1 MPSSYA
7 SNTKLE
13 LMAAGENSGTWGN
26 ITNANLSVID
36 AAIFGFTTIS
46 PAGASSSLNTPD
58 DGTTAS
64 VPTPANYK
72 VLVYSGTTEAHTV
85 TLTPNTVRKQYIV
98 NNTTSYNLIFQQGNG
113 AGGTVTIAAGKT
125 KMLYC
130 TGTGLDGSAAV
141 VDITSTFEMDSVS
154 ITGGTITGL
163 SSPLPIASGGTG
175 GNDVATAQTALG
187 VLVGTNV
194 QAYNARLTDVSN
206 MNVTDNYF
214 ISGDGTNLILES
226 PSDARTS
233 LGVAIGTDVQ
243 AYDPGLQSIS
253 ILTTAADKMIY
264 TTNSDVYAATDL
276 TATGRSLVGA
286 ADVDAAIQVINSDIT
301 AANLSY
307 LDVTTEGQSEAS
319 RAVTTDASGDTTFNG
334 SLLVNG
340 PIFSESF
347 TENFVD
353 NVNSGTLDC
362 QAANIF
368 KVVPNASSITFTF
381 SNPPTSGNATGITI
395 IVAPSTTVTTLNWP
409 ASVVWS
415 NGYPPDI
422 PASGTE
428 SVFVFFTHDG
438 GTKWYGFLAGD
449 DMA

>member
-1 MPSSYA
+1 
-7 SNTKLE
+7 
-13 LMAAGENSGTWGN
+13 
-26 ITNANLSVID
+26 
-36 AAIFGFTTIS
+36 
-46 PAGASSSLNTPD
+46 
-58 DGTTAS
+58 
-64 VPTPANYK
+64 
-72 VLVYSGTTEAHTV
+72 
-85 TLTPNTVRKQYIV
+85 
-98 NNTTSYNLIFQQGNG
+98 
-113 AGGTVTIAAGKT
+113 
-125 KMLYC
+125 
-130 TGTGLDGSAAV
+130 
-141 VDITSTFEMDSVS
+141 
-154 ITGGTITGL
+154 
-163 SSPLPIASGGTG
+163 
-175 GNDVATAQTALG
+175 
-187 VLVGTNV
+187 
-194 QAYNARLTDVSN
+194 

-307 LDVTTEGQSEAS
+307 LDVTTAGQSEAS